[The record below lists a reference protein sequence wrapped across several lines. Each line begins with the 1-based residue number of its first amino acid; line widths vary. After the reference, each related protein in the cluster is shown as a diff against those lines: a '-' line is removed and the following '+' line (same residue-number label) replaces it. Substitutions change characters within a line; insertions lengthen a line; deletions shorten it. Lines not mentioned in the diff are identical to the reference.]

1 MTYEAV
7 RIDSNELG
15 VDDVAI
21 APVEM
26 FRLERMDNN
35 TFWACT
41 YTPDGK
47 TRHTFWIRSRSKI
60 TVAHSVEDITPPPK
74 EE

>member
-1 MTYEAV
+1 MTKEVV
-7 RIDSNELG
+7 RIDSNKLG

-26 FRLERMDNN
+26 FRLERMDGC

-41 YTPDGK
+41 YMPDAK
-47 TRHTFWIRSRSKI
+47 TRHTFWIRSRTKI
-60 TVAHSVEDITPPPK
+60 SVAHYVE